1 MSWKANER
9 GSALGHCP
17 SSQTQRSLKP
27 PRTPWDPCWGTR
39 NLSQLEFVPAL
50 RWSRL
55 RAGSNPAL
63 LPGEIKFQR
72 DTQRGQPQLQHFMAT
87 EEFRPWHQGS
97 FCSWRN
103 PSPSCKEGN
112 PNYNL
117 IKGKKKILVLFVAQ
131 EKAPNQTPVATKK
144 FTVHKKEKSL
154 KSTLSQCWELPSNS
168 HFSPHRKT
176 PKKQT
181 KKRNDFI
188 GVKCFP
194 TPANTTLVLSQM

>member
-1 MSWKANER
+1 MEQAQGWFKPSPAPRRNKIPK
-9 GSALGHCP
+9 GH
-17 SSQTQRSLKP
+17 TE
-27 PRTPWDPCWGTR
+27 GT
-39 NLSQLEFVPAL
+39 A
-50 RWSRL
+50 
-55 RAGSNPAL
+55 
-63 LPGEIKFQR
+63 
-72 DTQRGQPQLQHFMAT
+72 TLQHFMAT

-97 FCSWRN
+97 FCSWKN

-168 HFSPHRKT
+168 HFLHTEKRQKN
-176 PKKQT
+176 KQT
-181 KKRNDFI
+181 KKK
-188 GVKCFP
+188 GM
-194 TPANTTLVLSQM
+194 TSLA